1 MKDIPMQL
9 VVVQL
14 ENGRRGVFFG
24 APIVADDD
32 SELDCQVEQVFFSN
46 VNRLPDG
53 MSLDE
58 LSQLAMAQFEQGG
71 RPMH

>member
-1 MKDIPMQL
+1 MKTIPMQL

-24 APIVADDD
+24 TPIVGDEEA
-32 SELDCQVEQVFFSN
+32 ELDCQVEQVYFSN
-46 VNRLPDG
+46 INRLPDG

-58 LSQLAMAQFEQGG
+58 LAQLAMAQFEHGS